1 MSNSIFRQTKSNQ
14 GFTLIELMIV
24 MSIIALVMSLVGPMT
39 IQGYEKIQSK
49 EEQMTL
55 QNWMKG
61 NSYRS
66 FATSKPGVI
75 TLQQSSVVFR
85 YQLNKVNQVNH
96 VNSSNTRNTSQYQ
109 YDLATQEQSLNE
121 DKNPAIS
128 SLEFKFLTFTPQ
140 TFEVNTFGLIKPTT
154 MTVLVNGKE
163 RTIDLG
169 KRINGSNK

>member
-39 IQGYEKIQSK
+39 IQGYEKIQAK

-85 YQLNKVNQVNH
+85 YQLNKVNQVN
-96 VNSSNTRNTSQYQ
+96 SSNTQNTSQYQ
-109 YDLATQEQSLNE
+109 YDAVSQEPSLSQE
-121 DKNPAIS
+121 ESPIIS
-128 SLEFKFLTFTPQ
+128 DLEFQFLTFTPQ